1 MPKEFDSS
9 LKDSQGTAA
18 VPLTAAEFP
27 FEEYDAYSRE
37 REGRC
42 ADFIKGRINTLVYRR
57 FRVPEV
63 FASVSA
69 DMKRSLELQLGALK
83 ESMEY
88 AGDIPNFLEPWYG
101 IGTIASA
108 FGCEYIWH
116 DDQAPA
122 TVPPFSSFKEALE
135 FEPIDI
141 ENTSIGKHTLEM
153 TEFFLE
159 KTKGR
164 LPMSLSDVQSP
175 LNASGYLV
183 DTNNYY
189 LGLYDDPEGFTL
201 LLERIVDL
209 MVPFYKKQMEMAGS
223 CLVLPGHGF
232 ASSGI
237 FTGVGMS
244 DDNITMLSPDLYR
257 ELVLPAVNRFSTEMS
272 GVVFHSCGNWSNK
285 IDVVKEMEGLCC
297 VDGAFSSETDPD
309 PNPVQPFV
317 EAFADSN
324 VILNTRLVGSPED
337 IGNDLQTLALS
348 RARTIIVTYGR
359 NREEQKELYTLCRNR
374 I

>member
-1 MPKEFDSS
+1 MAKEFDSS
-9 LKDSQGTAA
+9 LKDSQGTA
-18 VPLTAAEFP
+18 VSPVTAAEFP
-27 FEEYDAYSRE
+27 FGEYEAYSRKLE
-37 REGRC
+37 EYC
-42 ADFIKGRINTLVYRR
+42 ADFISGKINTLVYRR

-116 DDQAPA
+116 EDQAPA

-135 FEPIDI
+135 IDPVEI
-141 ENTSIGKHTLEM
+141 ENTPIGKHTLDM
-153 TEFFLE
+153 TEYFLE

-189 LGLYDDPEGFTL
+189 LGLYDDPENFKL

-209 MVPFYKKQMEMAGS
+209 MVQFYKKQMEMIGS

-232 ASSGI
+232 ASSRV

-257 ELVLPAVNRFSTEMS
+257 ELVLPAVNRFSVEMG

-285 IDVVKEMEGLCC
+285 IDVVKEMKGLYC

-309 PNPVQPFV
+309 PNPVQPFL
-317 EAFADSN
+317 EAFDDGN
-324 VILNTRLVGSPED
+324 VILNIRLVGSPED
-337 IGNDLQTLALS
+337 IGRDLRTLAS
-348 RARTIIVTYGR
+348 SSVKTIMVTYGR
-359 NREEQKELYTLCRNR
+359 NPKEQKELYTLCRNE